1 MSRASRQ
8 SPSRSWAVVRHEV
21 RIFRRD
27 PVFFAIF
34 TTMPLIVMAFIIPAF
49 RYLPSGLHSGGL
61 SGAQQAVPGMA
72 VMFSLFLVGNVGFS
86 FFREYGWKTWDR
98 VRASCATPAEV
109 MVGKVAVPLLQ
120 SAIQL
125 AVLFALGGVLFDL
138 HVKGSKV
145 ALAVL
150 AASFSV
156 SLVCLGLA
164 LLAICKTILQL
175 NAIANLGAIVLAGI
189 GGAIVPTTTL
199 PGWAKS
205 AAPFTPG
212 YWAMRGFRNVILDGA
227 GFAGVA
233 TSIGILMA
241 FSAAFVVIAAWRFHF
256 NDNKTSF
263 A

>member
-1 MSRASRQ
+1 MSKASRL

-49 RYLPSGLHSGGL
+49 RYLPSAPHSGNS
-61 SGAQQAVPGMA
+61 SGADQAVPGMA
-72 VMFSLFLVGNVGFS
+72 V
-86 FFREYGWKTWDR
+86 
-98 VRASCATPAEV
+98 
-109 MVGKVAVPLLQ
+109 
-120 SAIQL
+120 
-125 AVLFALGGVLFDL
+125 LFALGGLLFDL
-138 HVKGSKV
+138 RIKGSTL

-150 AASFSV
+150 AASFSI

-205 AAPFTPG
+205 IAPFTPG
-212 YWAMRGFRNVILDGA
+212 HWAMRGFRNVILDGA

-233 TSIGILMA
+233 TSIGVLLA
-241 FSAAFVVIAAWRFHF
+241 FSAAFVAVAAWRFRF
-256 NDNKTSF
+256 TDNKTSF